1 MFDLDQLSSITQIE
15 TGEKLLPSQFK
26 EKILDRAN
34 TLKMQYQ
41 ISAGK
46 SVLLLKNNSIG
57 FFIDFLAVLHI
68 GGTVIPMDPEST
80 LKEVEIISRHA
91 KVSLILEE
99 KKDHFLGH
107 HLQESMNDIAL
118 ILYTSG
124 TTGSP
129 KGVLISRKSLALKI
143 EVLKRTLP
151 LSEVERTLCALPTFF
166 GHGLI
171 CNSLFPLFCSGNFF
185 IAKKFDLKLAA
196 TLPSVL
202 ANYQITFFSSV
213 PSFWR
218 LILNFSEKKCSLRSL
233 KRVHCASSPLS
244 QSLASQIVE
253 WLGPEVHFYNVYGI
267 TEMLGWFAA
276 FQVHPNQECS
286 FQDFWETE
294 SVLLDGNEL
303 AVKSNFMFN
312 GYLDNPE
319 ATKNAFTQDGFFKTG
334 DVFQNQMLKSRTV
347 EVINKNGIKIYP
359 QEIDSLLQSSGMV
372 NDSYTFGL
380 DDEFTNELIIVLVSL
395 KKTSNITELKK
406 FVQANIVNLKKPD
419 KFIEVD
425 EIERNARG
433 KISADYLK
441 KIKDRIKNGSN

>member
-1 MFDLDQLSSITQIE
+1 
-15 TGEKLLPSQFK
+15 
-26 EKILDRAN
+26 
-34 TLKMQYQ
+34 
-41 ISAGK
+41 
-46 SVLLLKNNSIG
+46 
-57 FFIDFLAVLHI
+57 
-68 GGTVIPMDPEST
+68 
-80 LKEVEIISRHA
+80 
-91 KVSLILEE
+91 
-99 KKDHFLGH
+99 
-107 HLQESMNDIAL
+107 
-118 ILYTSG
+118 
-124 TTGSP
+124 
-129 KGVLISRKSLALKI
+129 
-143 EVLKRTLP
+143 
-151 LSEVERTLCALPTFF
+151 
-166 GHGLI
+166 
-171 CNSLFPLFCSGNFF
+171 LFCSGNFF

-196 TLPSVL
+196 MLTSVL
-202 ANYQITFFSSV
+202 ANNQITFFSSV

-319 ATKNAFTQDGFFKTG
+319 ATKNTFTQDGFFKTG